1 MSIQITVASHL
12 RSVGVPL
19 SARET
24 ESNNFSF
31 TDYDQRYEFTIGIA
45 AHLGRK
51 EKWFVRIEA
60 QDPEDAEAIATL
72 KRLPALPTSEFAG
85 ATYTRWSPFTL
96 EVVEG
101 SAKRTTD
108 WIIGTITNAAD
119 RMVLSAE
126 PPLPPVSE
134 TVAEPVPTEVPAP
147 PSSAAVT
154 APIITDEVSRQL
166 IAAITGASDPRLAL
180 LEALVERGWASGELQ
195 REIVS
200 GIRLEQGD
208 PKSILEAAQQGAVLT
223 PGQAQVVVRMAF
235 INPGQVADEL
245 LYAVLDVAQ
254 AAWDHQS
261 RTKLLEV
268 IRNIDDVSFG
278 ITKFKVLA
286 KTAPSEL
293 VRDVA
298 IGLSAHVERGDT
310 AQKKQR
316 HLEIVKATLDAGLEQ
331 SQAFIGH
338 LLSEGDLRPYDLWEE
353 STIRAA
359 AFTDEAGVGLLYQQA
374 MVEGT
379 EPDLRIVG
387 QALVSLPATLSSI
400 RNLSRWLKRW
410 VDAGYDLT
418 EAHHQLF
425 TNVAG
430 ALREWNC
437 EHPTA
442 TEASLDQISLQRLAQ
457 TNPTVTAIE
466 AARSAI
472 EQARK
477 PNSPEAKREEV
488 MAARFAAAKKYIE
501 LELVAKKRRIILVGS
516 RPNKTSQ
523 SVVDSFYELRKF
535 PWIEWIDSARGSAIS
550 RRELS
555 DKIKGAACVAV
566 ITFIGSNSHARSG
579 LTDDLAAT
587 AGKKVY
593 RVKSSSREDLKKGLI
608 DMTESLA
615 GLQLKDGRLSG

>member
-12 RSVGVPL
+12 RGVGLPL

-24 ESNNFSF
+24 ETNAFSF
-31 TDYDQRYEFTIGIA
+31 TDYDQRYEFTVGIA

-51 EKWFVRIEA
+51 EKWFVRVEA
-60 QDPEDAEAIATL
+60 QEPEDEEAIATL
-72 KRLPALPTSEFAG
+72 KRLPTLPTSEFTG
-85 ATYTRWSPFTL
+85 TTYTRWSPFTV

-119 RMVLSAE
+119 RMVLNTE
-126 PPLPPVSE
+126 PPPPPEPE
-134 TVAEPVPTEVPAP
+134 TVTEPVPELVEVPTT
-147 PSSAAVT
+147 PSSESVA
-154 APIITDEVSRQL
+154 APIITDDVSRQL

-180 LEALVERGWASGELQ
+180 IEALVERGWASAELQ

-208 PKSILEAAQQGAVLT
+208 PKSILDAAQRGAVLT
-223 PGQAQVVVRMAF
+223 PAQAQVVVRMAF
-235 INPGQVADEL
+235 SDSRQVSDEL
-245 LYAVLDVAQ
+245 LYVVLDAAQ
-254 AAWDHQS
+254 AAWDLQS

-268 IRNIDDVSFG
+268 VRNIEDVAAG

-298 IGLSAHVERGDT
+298 KSLSAHVERGDT

-316 HLEIVKATLDAGLEQ
+316 YLEITKATLDAGPEQ

-353 STIRAA
+353 GTIRAA

-387 QALVSLPATLSSI
+387 QALVGLPATLGSI

-410 VDAGYDLT
+410 VDAGYDLKD
-418 EAHHQLF
+418 AHHELF
-425 TNVAG
+425 TNVAN
-430 ALREWNC
+430 ALREWHC

-442 TEASLDQISLQRLAQ
+442 AEASVDQISLQRLAQ
-457 TNPTVTAIE
+457 AHPTVTAIE

-477 PNSPEAKREEV
+477 PNSPEAKREEAL
-488 MAARFAAAKKYIE
+488 AARFAAAKQYIE

-516 RPNKTSQ
+516 RPNKTSE

-535 PWIEWIDSARGSAIS
+535 PWIDWIDSVRGSAIS

-566 ITFIGSNSHARSG
+566 ITFTGNNSHARSG
-579 LTDDLAAT
+579 LTDDLAES
-587 AGKKVY
+587 AGKPVF
-593 RVKSSSREDLKKGLI
+593 RVKSASREDLKRGLI
-608 DMTESLA
+608 EMTETLA
-615 GLQLKDGRLSG
+615 RPTSK

>member
-12 RSVGVPL
+12 GSVGLPL
-19 SARET
+19 SARKT
-24 ESNNFSF
+24 ESNAFSF
-31 TDYDQRYEFTIGIA
+31 TDYDQRYEFTVGIA

-85 ATYTRWSPFTL
+85 ATYTRWSPFTV

-119 RMVLSAE
+119 RMVLNTE
-126 PPLPPVSE
+126 PPPPPVSE
-134 TVAEPVPTEVPAP
+134 PVVEPVPVPVEVPTT
-147 PSSAAVT
+147 PSSESVA
-154 APIITDEVSRQL
+154 APIITDDVSRQL

-180 LEALVERGWASGELQ
+180 IEALAERGWASTELQ

-208 PKSILEAAQQGAVLT
+208 PKSILEAALQGAVLT
-223 PGQAQVVVRMAF
+223 PAQAHVVVRMAF
-235 INPGQVADEL
+235 SDPRQVSDEL
-245 LYAVLDVAQ
+245 LYVVLDAAQ
-254 AAWDHQS
+254 AAWDLAS

-268 IRNIDDVSFG
+268 IRNIDDVAAG

-298 IGLSAHVERGDT
+298 KGLSAHVERGDT

-316 HLEIVKATLDAGLEQ
+316 YLEITKATLDAGPEQ

-338 LLSEGDLRPYDLWEE
+338 LLSEGDLRPHDLWGEG
-353 STIRAA
+353 TIRAA
-359 AFTDEAGVGLLYQQA
+359 AFTNEVGVGLLYQQA

-379 EPDLRIVG
+379 EPDLWVVG
-387 QALVSLPATLSSI
+387 QALVGLPATLSSI

-410 VDAGYDLT
+410 VEAGYDLKA
-418 EAHHQLF
+418 AHHELF
-425 TNVAG
+425 TNVAD
-430 ALREWNC
+430 ALREWHC

-442 TEASLDQISLQRLAQ
+442 AEASVDQISLQRLAQ
-457 TNPTVTAIE
+457 AHPTVIAIE

-477 PNSPEAKREEV
+477 PNSPEAKREEAL
-488 MAARFAAAKKYIE
+488 AARFAAAKQYIE

-516 RPNKTSQ
+516 RPNKTSK
-523 SVVDSFYELRKF
+523 SVIDSFHQIRKF
-535 PWIEWIDSARGSAIS
+535 PWIEWIDSARGSGPR
-550 RRELS
+550 RREIS

-566 ITFIGSNSHARSG
+566 ITFTGHNSHALSG
-579 LTDDLAAT
+579 LTDILSDT
-587 AGKKVY
+587 ADKQVF
-593 RVKSSSREDLKKGLI
+593 RVPSSSRDDLKNGLI
-608 DMTESLA
+608 ELTEALA
-615 GLQLKDGRLSG
+615 RPRSK

>member
-1 MSIQITVASHL
+1 L
-12 RSVGVPL
+12 
-19 SARET
+19 
-24 ESNNFSF
+24 
-31 TDYDQRYEFTIGIA
+31 
-45 AHLGRK
+45 
-51 EKWFVRIEA
+51 
-60 QDPEDAEAIATL
+60 
-72 KRLPALPTSEFAG
+72 
-85 ATYTRWSPFTL
+85 
-96 EVVEG
+96 VV
-101 SAKRTTD
+101 
-108 WIIGTITNAAD
+108 
-119 RMVLSAE
+119 
-126 PPLPPVSE
+126 
-134 TVAEPVPTEVPAP
+134 
-147 PSSAAVT
+147 

-180 LEALVERGWASGELQ
+180 IEALAERGWASAELQ

-223 PGQAQVVVRMAF
+223 PAQAQVVVRMAF
-235 INPGQVADEL
+235 SAPQQVSDEL
-245 LYAVLDVAQ
+245 LYVVLDAAQ

-268 IRNIDDVSFG
+268 IRNVENVAAG
-278 ITKFKVLA
+278 ITKFKALA

-298 IGLSAHVERGDT
+298 KGLSAHVERGDT

-316 HLEIVKATLDAGLEQ
+316 YLEIVKATLDAGSEQ
-331 SQAFIGH
+331 SQLFIGY
-338 LLSEGDLRPYDLWEE
+338 LLAEGDLRPYDLWEE
-353 STIRAA
+353 GTIRAA
-359 AFTDEAGVGLLYQQA
+359 AFTDEVGVGLLYQQA

-379 EPDLRIVG
+379 EPDLRVVG
-387 QALVSLPATLSSI
+387 QALVGLPATLSSI

-418 EAHHQLF
+418 AAHQELF

-430 ALREWNC
+430 ALREWHC

-442 TEASLDQISLQRLAQ
+442 AEASVDQISLQRLAQ
-457 TNPTVTAIE
+457 AHPTVAAIE

-477 PNSPEAKREEV
+477 PNSPEAKKEEAL
-488 MAARFAAAKKYIE
+488 AARFATAKKYVE

-535 PWIEWIDSARGSAIS
+535 PWIEWIDSARGSGPR
-550 RRELS
+550 RREIS

-566 ITFIGSNSHARSG
+566 ITFTGHNSHALSG
-579 LTDDLAAT
+579 LTDILSDT
-587 AGKKVY
+587 ADKQVH
-593 RVKSSSREDLKKGLI
+593 RISSSSRDDLKNGLI
-608 DMTESLA
+608 EVTEALA
-615 GLQLKDGRLSG
+615 RPISK

>member
-31 TDYDQRYEFTIGIA
+31 IDYDQRYEFTIGIA

-60 QDPEDAEAIATL
+60 QDPEDAEAITTL

-85 ATYTRWSPFTL
+85 VTYIRWSPFTL

-119 RMVLSAE
+119 RMVLNTE
-126 PPLPPVSE
+126 PPPPPVTE
-134 TVAEPVPTEVPAP
+134 TAVEPVPEPVEVPTT
-147 PSSAAVT
+147 PSIASVT

-235 INPGQVADEL
+235 TDSRQVADEL
-245 LYAVLDVAQ
+245 LYAVLDAAQ

-261 RTKLLEV
+261 RTKLLEI
-268 IRNIDDVSFG
+268 IRNIDDVPAG

-298 IGLSAHVERGDT
+298 ISLSAHVERGDT

-331 SQAFIGH
+331 SQAFIGY
-338 LLSEGDLRPYDLWEE
+338 LLSEGDLRPHDLWEE

-359 AFTDEAGVGLLYQQA
+359 AFSDEAGVALLYQQA

-387 QALVSLPATLSSI
+387 QALVGLPATLSSI

-418 EAHHQLF
+418 EAHHELF
-425 TNVAG
+425 TSVAG

-457 TNPTVTAIE
+457 ANPTVTAIE

-501 LELVAKKRRIILVGS
+501 HELVAKKRRVILVGS

-566 ITFIGSNSHARSG
+566 ITFTGNNSHARSG
-579 LTDDLAAT
+579 LTDDLAES
-587 AGKKVY
+587 AGKMVF
-593 RVKSSSREDLKKGLI
+593 RVKSASREDLKKGLI
-608 DMTESLA
+608 EVTDSLA
-615 GLQLKDGRLSG
+615 SANQR

>member
-1 MSIQITVASHL
+1 VSIQITVASHL

-24 ESNNFSF
+24 KSNAFSF
-31 TDYDQRYEFTIGIA
+31 TDYDQRYEFTVGVA

-60 QDPEDAEAIATL
+60 QDPEDVEAVATL
-72 KRLPALPTSEFAG
+72 KRLPILPTSEFSG
-85 ATYTRWSPFTL
+85 ATYTRWSPFTV

-119 RMVLSAE
+119 RMVLNTE
-126 PPLPPVSE
+126 PPPPPVSE
-134 TVAEPVPTEVPAP
+134 PVVEPVPVPVEVPTT
-147 PSSAAVT
+147 PSSELVV

-180 LEALVERGWASGELQ
+180 IEALAERGWASAELQ

-223 PGQAQVVVRMAF
+223 PAQAQVVVRMAF
-235 INPGQVADEL
+235 SAPQQVSDEL
-245 LYAVLDVAQ
+245 LYVVLDAAQ

-268 IRNIDDVSFG
+268 IRNVENVAAG
-278 ITKFKVLA
+278 ITKFKALA

-298 IGLSAHVERGDT
+298 KGLSAHVERGDT

-316 HLEIVKATLDAGLEQ
+316 YLEIVKATLDAGSEQ
-331 SQAFIGH
+331 SQLFIGY
-338 LLSEGDLRPYDLWEE
+338 LLAEGDLRPYDLWEE
-353 STIRAA
+353 GTIRAA
-359 AFTDEAGVGLLYQQA
+359 AFTDEVGVGLLYQQA

-379 EPDLRIVG
+379 EPDLRVVG
-387 QALVSLPATLSSI
+387 QALVGLPATLSSI

-418 EAHHQLF
+418 AAHQELF

-430 ALREWNC
+430 ALREWHC

-442 TEASLDQISLQRLAQ
+442 AEASVDQISLQRLAQ
-457 TNPTVTAIE
+457 AHPTVAAIE

-477 PNSPEAKREEV
+477 PNSPEAKKEEAL
-488 MAARFAAAKKYIE
+488 AARFATAKKYVE

-535 PWIEWIDSARGSAIS
+535 PWIEW
-550 RRELS
+550 
-555 DKIKGAACVAV
+555 
-566 ITFIGSNSHARSG
+566 
-579 LTDDLAAT
+579 
-587 AGKKVY
+587 
-593 RVKSSSREDLKKGLI
+593 SSPKRN
-608 DMTESLA
+608 
-615 GLQLKDGRLSG
+615 Q

>member
-1 MSIQITVASHL
+1 LSIQITVASHL
-12 RSVGVPL
+12 RGVGLPL

-24 ESNNFSF
+24 ESNAFSF
-31 TDYDQRYEFTIGIA
+31 TDYDQRYEFTVGIA
-45 AHLGRK
+45 AQLGRK

-60 QDPEDAEAIATL
+60 QDPEDEEAIATL
-72 KRLPALPTSEFAG
+72 KRLPTLPTSEFAG
-85 ATYTRWSPFTL
+85 ATYTRWSPFTV

-119 RMVLSAE
+119 RMVLNTE
-126 PPLPPVSE
+126 PPPPPVSE
-134 TVAEPVPTEVPAP
+134 PVVEPVPAPVEVPAI
-147 PSSAAVT
+147 PSSEPVA
-154 APIITDEVSRQL
+154 APIITDDVSRQL

-180 LEALVERGWASGELQ
+180 IEALAERGWASAELQ

-223 PGQAQVVVRMAF
+223 PAQAQVVVRMAF
-235 INPGQVADEL
+235 SDPRQVSDEL
-245 LYAVLDVAQ
+245 LYVVLDAAQ

-268 IRNIDDVSFG
+268 IRNVEEVAAG

-293 VRDVA
+293 VRDA
-298 IGLSAHVERGDT
+298 AKGLSAHVERGDT

-316 HLEIVKATLDAGLEQ
+316 YLEIVKATLDAGSEQ
-331 SQAFIGH
+331 SQLFIGY
-338 LLSEGDLRPYDLWEE
+338 LLAEGDLRPYDLWEE
-353 STIRAA
+353 GTIRAA
-359 AFTDEAGVGLLYQQA
+359 AFADEAGVGLLYQQA

-379 EPDLRIVG
+379 EPDLRVVG
-387 QALVSLPATLSSI
+387 QALVSLPATLSNT

-418 EAHHQLF
+418 AAHHELF

-430 ALREWNC
+430 ALREWHC

-442 TEASLDQISLQRLAQ
+442 AEASVDQISLQRLAQ
-457 TNPTVTAIE
+457 AHPTVAAIE

-477 PNSPEAKREEV
+477 PNSPEAKREEA
-488 MAARFAAAKKYIE
+488 MAARFAAAKQYIE

-516 RPNKTSQ
+516 RPNKTSE

-535 PWIEWIDSARGSAIS
+535 PWIDWIDSVRGSAIS

-566 ITFIGSNSHARSG
+566 ITFTGNNSHARSG
-579 LTDDLAAT
+579 LTDDLAES
-587 AGKKVY
+587 AGKAVF
-593 RVKSSSREDLKKGLI
+593 RVKSASREDLKRGLI
-608 DMTESLA
+608 EVTEALA
-615 GLQLKDGRLSG
+615 RPIAK

>member
-1 MSIQITVASHL
+1 VSIQITVASHL
-12 RSVGVPL
+12 RGVGLPL

-24 ESNNFSF
+24 ESNAFSF
-31 TDYDQRYEFTIGIA
+31 TDYDQRYEFTAGVA

-72 KRLPALPTSEFAG
+72 KRLPALPTSEFTG
-85 ATYTRWSPFTL
+85 AMYTRWSPFTV

-119 RMVLSAE
+119 RMVLNTE
-126 PPLPPVSE
+126 PPPPPVSE
-134 TVAEPVPTEVPAP
+134 PVAEPVPVEVPTT
-147 PSSAAVT
+147 PSSESVA

-180 LEALVERGWASGELQ
+180 IEALAERGWASAELQ

-223 PGQAQVVVRMAF
+223 PAQAQVVVRMAF
-235 INPGQVADEL
+235 SDPRQVSDEL
-245 LYAVLDVAQ
+245 LYVVLDAAQ

-268 IRNIDDVSFG
+268 VRNIEDVAAG

-298 IGLSAHVERGDT
+298 KSLSAHVERGDT

-316 HLEIVKATLDAGLEQ
+316 YLEITKATLDAGPEQ

-353 STIRAA
+353 GTIRAA

-379 EPDLRIVG
+379 EPDLRVVG
-387 QALVSLPATLSSI
+387 QALVGLPATLSSI

-410 VDAGYDLT
+410 VDAGYDLKD
-418 EAHHQLF
+418 AHHELF
-425 TNVAG
+425 TNVAD
-430 ALREWNC
+430 ALREWHC

-442 TEASLDQISLQRLAQ
+442 AEASVDQISLQRLAQ
-457 TNPTVTAIE
+457 THPTVTAIE

-477 PNSPEAKREEV
+477 PNSPEAKREEAL
-488 MAARFAAAKKYIE
+488 AARFAAAKQYIE

-535 PWIEWIDSARGSAIS
+535 PWIDWIDSARGSAIS

-566 ITFIGSNSHARSG
+566 ITFTGNNSHARSG
-579 LTDDLAAT
+579 LTDDLT
-587 AGKKVY
+587 ESAGKTVF
-593 RVKSSSREDLKKGLI
+593 RVKSASREDLKRGLI
-608 DMTESLA
+608 EVAEALA
-615 GLQLKDGRLSG
+615 RSIAK

>member
-12 RSVGVPL
+12 RGVGLPL
-19 SARET
+19 SARKT
-24 ESNNFSF
+24 ESNAFSF
-31 TDYDQRYEFTIGIA
+31 TDYDQRYEFTVGIA

-85 ATYTRWSPFTL
+85 ATYTRWSPFTV

-119 RMVLSAE
+119 RMVLNTE
-126 PPLPPVSE
+126 PPPPPVSE
-134 TVAEPVPTEVPAP
+134 PVVEPVPVPVEVPTT
-147 PSSAAVT
+147 PSSESVA
-154 APIITDEVSRQL
+154 APIITDDVSRQL

-180 LEALVERGWASGELQ
+180 IEALAERGWASGELQ
-195 REIVS
+195 REIIS

-223 PGQAQVVVRMAF
+223 PAQAQVVVRMAF
-235 INPGQVADEL
+235 SDPRQVADEL
-245 LYAVLDVAQ
+245 LYIVLDVAQ
-254 AAWDHQS
+254 AAWDLQI

-268 IRNIDDVSFG
+268 IRNIDDVAAG

-298 IGLSAHVERGDT
+298 KGLSAHVERGDT

-316 HLEIVKATLDAGLEQ
+316 YLEIAKATLDAGLEQ
-331 SQAFIGH
+331 SHLFIGH
-338 LLSEGDLRPYDLWEE
+338 LLAEGDLRPHDLWEDR
-353 STIRAA
+353 TIRAA
-359 AFTDEAGVGLLYQQA
+359 AFTSEVGVGLLYQQA

-379 EPDLRIVG
+379 EPDLRAVG
-387 QALVSLPATLSSI
+387 QALTSLPATLSNI
-400 RNLSRWLKRW
+400 RSLSRWLKRW
-410 VDAGYDLT
+410 VDAGYAIT
-418 EAHHQLF
+418 PSHYELF
-425 TNVAG
+425 KSVAST
-430 ALREWNC
+430 LSSWHC
-437 EHPTA
+437 EYPTT
-442 TEASLDQISLQRLAQ
+442 TEASADQASLQRLTQAY
-457 TNPTVTAIE
+457 PTIAELKDARSAIE
-466 AARSAI
+466 AARRPNSTEAKN
-472 EQARK
+472 EQAMLERFVT
-477 PNSPEAKREEV
+477 AKR
-488 MAARFAAAKKYIE
+488 YIQN
-501 LELVAKKRRIILVGS
+501 ELVAKKRRIILVGS

-535 PWIEWIDSARGSAIS
+535 PWIDWIDSSHGTAIS

-555 DKIKGAACVAV
+555 DKIKGAACIAV
-566 ITFIGSNSHARSG
+566 ITFTGNNSHARSG
-579 LTDDLAAT
+579 LTDDLAET

-608 DMTESLA
+608 EVTESLA
-615 GLQLKDGRLSG
+615 KK

>member
-12 RSVGVPL
+12 RGVGLPL

-24 ESNNFSF
+24 ESNAFSF
-31 TDYDQRYEFTIGIA
+31 TDYDQRYEFTVGIA
-45 AHLGRK
+45 AQLGRK

-60 QDPEDAEAIATL
+60 QDPEDEEAIATL
-72 KRLPALPTSEFAG
+72 KRLPTLPTSEFAG
-85 ATYTRWSPFTL
+85 ATYTRWSPFTV

-119 RMVLSAE
+119 RMVLNTE
-126 PPLPPVSE
+126 PPPPPVSE
-134 TVAEPVPTEVPAP
+134 PVVEPVPAPVEVPAI
-147 PSSAAVT
+147 PSSEPVA
-154 APIITDEVSRQL
+154 APIITDDVSRQL

-180 LEALVERGWASGELQ
+180 IEALAERGWASAELQ

-223 PGQAQVVVRMAF
+223 PAQAQVVVRMAF
-235 INPGQVADEL
+235 SDPRQVSDEL
-245 LYAVLDVAQ
+245 LYVVLDAAQ

-268 IRNIDDVSFG
+268 IRNVEEVAAG

-293 VRDVA
+293 VRDA
-298 IGLSAHVERGDT
+298 AKGLSAHVERGDT

-316 HLEIVKATLDAGLEQ
+316 YLEIVKATLDAGSEQ
-331 SQAFIGH
+331 SQLFIGY
-338 LLSEGDLRPYDLWEE
+338 LLAEGDLRPYDLWEE
-353 STIRAA
+353 GTIRAA
-359 AFTDEAGVGLLYQQA
+359 AFADEAGVGLLYQQA

-379 EPDLRIVG
+379 EPDLRVVG
-387 QALVSLPATLSSI
+387 QALVSLPATLSNT

-418 EAHHQLF
+418 AAHHELF

-430 ALREWNC
+430 ALREWHC

-442 TEASLDQISLQRLAQ
+442 AEASVDQISLQRLAQ
-457 TNPTVTAIE
+457 AHPTVAAIE

-477 PNSPEAKREEV
+477 PNSPEAKREEA
-488 MAARFAAAKKYIE
+488 MAARFAAAKQYIE

-516 RPNKTSQ
+516 RPNKTSE

-535 PWIEWIDSARGSAIS
+535 PWIDWIDSVRGSAIS

-566 ITFIGSNSHARSG
+566 ITFTGNNSHARSG
-579 LTDDLAAT
+579 LTDDLAES
-587 AGKKVY
+587 AGKAVF
-593 RVKSSSREDLKKGLI
+593 RVKSASREDLKRGLI
-608 DMTESLA
+608 EVTEALA
-615 GLQLKDGRLSG
+615 RPIAK